1 MNITADII
9 LVIILLAG
17 VIGTLFPVVPGTGI
31 ILAAAALHAVVTG
44 LEPINGTVLIVLT
57 VLCVVSWVGQY
68 ALTAI
73 GSKKF
78 GSSRYGVIGALVG
91 MIMGLMLPVAGGIFI
106 GAFAG
111 AFLFEVCFAVKNTKQ
126 GIKAGIGALVGTIFS
141 LFFEF
146 FVAIAMVWIIVVRVF
161 R

>member
-1 MNITADII
+1 MDLTAN
-9 LVIILLAG
+9 IILLIVLFAG

-31 ILAAAALHAVVTG
+31 ILAAATLHAVVTG
-44 LEPINGTVLIVLT
+44 FEPINGTVLIVLA

-78 GSSRYGVIGALVG
+78 GSSGYGVIGACVG
-91 MIMGLMLPVAGGIFI
+91 MVVGLILPVAGGIFI
-106 GAFAG
+106 GTFLG
-111 AFLFEVCFAVKNTKQ
+111 AFLFEVCFAVKNMRQ
-126 GIKAGIGALVGTIFS
+126 GINAGIGALIGTLFS

-146 FVAIAMVWIIVVRVF
+146 FIAIAMAWIIVVRVL
-161 R
+161 

>member
-1 MNITADII
+1 MDLTADII
-9 LVIILLAG
+9 LLIVLLAG

-31 ILAAAALHAVVTG
+31 ILAAAVLHAVVTKFD
-44 LEPINGTVLIVLT
+44 PINGTVLVVLT

-68 ALTAI
+68 ALTAF

-78 GSSRYGVIGALVG
+78 GSSRYGVIGACVG
-91 MIMGLMLPVAGGIFI
+91 MVVGLILPVAGGIFI
-106 GAFAG
+106 GTFLG
-111 AFLFEVCFAVKNTKQ
+111 AFLFEVCFAVKNMKQ
-126 GIKAGIGALVGTIFS
+126 GIKAGIGALVGTLFS

-146 FVAIAMVWIIVVRVF
+146 FIAIAMAWIIVVRVF

>member
-68 ALTAI
+68 ALTAHREQKI
-73 GSKKF
+73 RVIQVRCDRSPRGHD
-78 GSSRYGVIGALVG
+78 YGTYAARCRRNFYRRL
-91 MIMGLMLPVAGGIFI
+91 
-106 GAFAG
+106 
-111 AFLFEVCFAVKNTKQ
+111 CRS
-126 GIKAGIGALVGTIFS
+126 FS
-141 LFFEF
+141 F
-146 FVAIAMVWIIVVRVF
+146 
-161 R
+161 